1 MQNDINC
8 AKKVQKRVG
17 EKQSIREKSVK
28 LHLPDMKKVKKK
40 FFLADRIAPEKVI
53 HVGES
58 GFMSEHVISCWKVQF
73 HVRCSESTK
82 PDMKMHYGDMKL

>member
-1 MQNDINC
+1 MIWIVR
-8 AKKVQKRVG
+8 KKVQKRVG

-58 GFMSEHVISCWKVQF
+58 GFMSEHVISCRNVQF
-73 HVRCSESTK
+73 HVGWSESTK

>member
-1 MQNDINC
+1 
-8 AKKVQKRVG
+8 
-17 EKQSIREKSVK
+17 
-28 LHLPDMKKVKKK
+28 MKKVKKK

-58 GFMSEHVISCWKVQF
+58 GFMSEHVISCRKVQF
-73 HVRCSESTK
+73 HVGCSESTK